1 MTQSYAGLVID
12 GHEDI
17 AFNSLYLQEDFLIP
31 SLQRRLDSKVD
42 EKRLEPTVSLP
53 DLIKG
58 NVRIVFATIWT
69 PPCLPG
75 IEERPCYHSP
85 KEAYA
90 LAMRQLEYYKSL
102 VAAEHVVLIKD
113 RETLRSVIE
122 TPSRVGLIILM
133 EGADPVVSPKDVGG
147 WYLDGLRILAP
158 SWRATRYAGGTHMP
172 GPLTEAGRELMREL
186 NDSRLILDVS
196 HMAEEAFFEALDR
209 FQGTV
214 IASHSNCR
222 ALVPTDRQLSDEMI
236 RALVSRDAVIG
247 VVLCNPFLLN
257 GWKKAAGSKKSEVKL
272 SNVIEHVQHICRIAG
287 DSSHVAVGSDLDGGF
302 GVESAP
308 AEVDT
313 VADLNKLGTA
323 LSDAGFSDKE
333 VQQVMQKNWLRILE
347 RALPP

>member
-17 AFNSLYLQEDFLIP
+17 AFNSLYLHGDFLIP
-31 SLQRRLDSKVD
+31 ALQRRLESKVD
-42 EKRLEPTVSLP
+42 EKKFDLTVSLP
-53 DLIKG
+53 DLRNG
-58 NVRIVFATIWT
+58 NVRIVFATIWA

-75 IEERPCYHSP
+75 VAERPCYNSP
-85 KEAYA
+85 NEAYA
-90 LAMRQLEYYKSL
+90 LANQQLEYYKGL
-102 VAAEHVVLIKD
+102 VAAGHVVLIKD
-113 RETLRSVIE
+113 RASLRSVIE
-122 TPSRVGLIILM
+122 TPSRVGLVILM
-133 EGADPVVSPKDVGG
+133 EGADSVVSPKDVGD
-147 WYLDGLRILAP
+147 WYLNGLRILAP

-186 NDSRLILDVS
+186 NDTHLILDVS
-196 HMAEEAFFEALDR
+196 HMADESFFEALDS

-222 ALVPTDRQLSDEMI
+222 TFVPTDRQLSDEMI
-236 RALVSRDAVIG
+236 RALISRDAVIG

-257 GWKKAAGSKKSEVKL
+257 GWKKAAGGKKSEVKL
-272 SNVIEHVQHICRIAG
+272 SHVIEHVQHICRIAG

-308 AEVDT
+308 AEIDT

-323 LSDAGFSDKE
+323 LSDVGFSDKE
-333 VQQVMQKNWLRILE
+333 VEQVMQKNWLRILE
-347 RALPP
+347 RALLA